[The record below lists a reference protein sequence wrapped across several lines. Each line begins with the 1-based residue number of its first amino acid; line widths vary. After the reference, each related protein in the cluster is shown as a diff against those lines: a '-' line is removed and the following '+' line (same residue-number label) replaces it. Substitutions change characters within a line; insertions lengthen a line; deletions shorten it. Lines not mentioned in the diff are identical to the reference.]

1 MVARGRILMAW
12 VCGVC
17 SRKDADTDSEDKTM
31 GNIVRNEKRNDSIGT
46 VTKLDKNLRKIIDD
60 GDDVVIRKKKRDGKL
75 VYIVYQQIL
84 KIKDIIPCEEFE
96 S

>member
-1 MVARGRILMAW
+1 
-12 VCGVC
+12 
-17 SRKDADTDSEDKTM
+17 M
-31 GNIVRNEKRNDSIGT
+31 GNSMRNEKRNDSIGS